1 MRILKIEQLELE
13 VRDLKKENEDLKQTI
28 ITMKA
33 NQFFQLNE
41 DKLKQL
47 IRENDKMKMEI
58 N

>member
-41 DKLKQL
+41 DKLK
-47 IRENDKMKMEI
+47 
-58 N
+58 